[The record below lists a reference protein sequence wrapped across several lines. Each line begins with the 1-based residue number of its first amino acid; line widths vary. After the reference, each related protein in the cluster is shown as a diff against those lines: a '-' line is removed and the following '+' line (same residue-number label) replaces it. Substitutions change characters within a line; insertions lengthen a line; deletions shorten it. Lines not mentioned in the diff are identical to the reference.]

1 MKYLMAIALACLVTA
16 PALADSRCGHG
27 SPDLFKFVKWEF
39 KKVDDHWVD
48 VNLTYHNNLDQAF
61 SEANITIFVD
71 GEGKFFV
78 RSRDLIK
85 ASSDATATNQIGG
98 IRPDDLKRFQ
108 SLTPQ
113 LCVDWTTD
121 ESGTRKNY

>member
-1 MKYLMAIALACLVTA
+1 MKYLLAIVLASLMSA
-16 PALADSRCGHG
+16 PALADSRCREG
-27 SPDLFKFVKWEF
+27 SPDLFTFVKWEF
-39 KKVDDHWVD
+39 KKVDDHWMD
-48 VNLTYHNNLDQAF
+48 VNLTYHNTSDQAF
-61 SEANITIFVD
+61 SKANITIFVD

-78 RSRDLIK
+78 RSRELIK

-98 IRPDDLKRFQ
+98 ISPADLKRFQ

-113 LCVDWTTD
+113 LCVDYTYD